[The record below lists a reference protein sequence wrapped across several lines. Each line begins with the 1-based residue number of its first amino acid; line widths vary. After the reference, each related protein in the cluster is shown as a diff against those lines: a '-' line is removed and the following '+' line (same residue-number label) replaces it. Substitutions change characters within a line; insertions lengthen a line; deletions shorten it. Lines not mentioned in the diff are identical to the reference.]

1 MDMSLFIDGTNH
13 PTSGPTGD
21 NLAYLGSSQYEVLF
35 GLGTVPPVQTTAPER
50 HTLSI
55 VSHDILILALILDLE
70 HDNPANRN
78 AVWIPN
84 LCLYPKRLFPSYRQY
99 SGVQILIPITEG
111 LIQHNHLRRQHADC
125 SSSTNPI

>member
-1 MDMSLFIDGTNH
+1 MSLFIDGTNH
-13 PTSGPTGD
+13 PTSGPTGN

-78 AVWIPN
+78 AIRFPN
-84 LCLYPKRLFPSYRQY
+84 LCLYPK
-99 SGVQILIPITEG
+99 
-111 LIQHNHLRRQHADC
+111 
-125 SSSTNPI
+125 